1 MLVRKC
7 GTQYS
12 IANTPDSTAIHL
24 KCNPQVKMAPSDKRA
39 VRPLRESDA
48 TEEIAGS
55 RSVRRALDILEL
67 MLKHNQPVTVAQI
80 IAELDIPKS
89 TAYELVRTLSDGD
102 YLEPAGKGSGLFLG
116 RRLFELGMAYRSQ
129 VDLLRD
135 GSRIAEELRD
145 ETGETV
151 QLSVLENNL
160 MMVLLKEEGVR
171 PLRIISHIG
180 SRVPVNWAAAGR
192 LLVSDMDDEALAS
205 LLSTTIRQSP
215 TGRAILD
222 VKKLIAQIRKFRRL
236 GYATEINETNE
247 HAGCV
252 AAPVVDASGRCIAAL
267 SIAAPEPRLARPNRD
282 RLIKAVMA
290 AAEKLSR
297 RLG

>member
-1 MLVRKC
+1 MK
-7 GTQYS
+7 
-12 IANTPDSTAIHL
+12 TPRETEGGGG
-24 KCNPQVKMAPSDKRA
+24 SD
-39 VRPLRESDA
+39 DN
-48 TEEIAGS
+48 AGS
-55 RSVRRALDILEL
+55 RSVRRALDIFEL
-67 MLKHNQPVTVAQI
+67 VLKHNQPVTVAQI
-80 IAELDIPKS
+80 ITELSIPKS

-116 RRLFELGMAYRSQ
+116 RRLYELGMAYRSH

-151 QLSVLENNL
+151 QLSVLENDL
-160 MMVLLKEEGVR
+160 MMVLFKEEGIR
-171 PLRIISHIG
+171 PLRIISTVG

-192 LLVSDMDDEALAS
+192 LLVSDLDDEALTR
-205 LLSTTIRQSP
+205 LLTQTNRQSP

-222 VKKLIAQIRKFRRL
+222 VKKLITQIRKFRRQ
-236 GYATEINETNE
+236 GYATELNETNE

-252 AAPVVDASGRCIAAL
+252 AAPIIDGTGRCIAAL
-267 SIAAPEPRLARPNRD
+267 SIVAPEQRLAKANRD
-282 RLIKAVMA
+282 QLVAAVIA
-290 AAEKLSR
+290 AAQKLSR

>member
-1 MLVRKC
+1 MK
-7 GTQYS
+7 
-12 IANTPDSTAIHL
+12 TPRETESGAG
-24 KCNPQVKMAPSDKRA
+24 SD
-39 VRPLRESDA
+39 DN
-48 TEEIAGS
+48 AGS
-55 RSVRRALDILEL
+55 RSVRRALDIFEL

-80 IAELDIPKS
+80 IAELAIPKS

-116 RRLFELGMAYRSQ
+116 RRLHELGMAYRSH

-135 GSRIAEELRD
+135 GSRIAEELRN

-151 QLSVLENNL
+151 QLSVLENDL
-160 MMVLLKEEGVR
+160 MMVLFKEEGIR
-171 PLRIISHIG
+171 PLRIISTVG

-192 LLVSDMDDEALAS
+192 LLVSDLDDEALTT
-205 LLSTTIRQSP
+205 LLTATNRQSP

-222 VKKLIAQIRKFRRL
+222 VKKLITQIRKFRRQ
-236 GYATEINETNE
+236 GFATELNETNE

-252 AAPVVDASGRCIAAL
+252 AAPVIDGAGHCIAAL
-267 SIAAPEPRLARPNRD
+267 SIVAPEQRLAKPNRD
-282 RLIKAVMA
+282 QLIAAVIA
-290 AAEKLSR
+290 AAQKLSR